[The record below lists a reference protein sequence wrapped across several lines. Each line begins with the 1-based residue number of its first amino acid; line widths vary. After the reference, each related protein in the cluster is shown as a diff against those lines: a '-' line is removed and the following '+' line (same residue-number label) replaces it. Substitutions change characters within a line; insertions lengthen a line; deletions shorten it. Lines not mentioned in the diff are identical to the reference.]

1 VLDHYDTLFS
11 IKLTVALEFYHT
23 IILEQNQKEETQEAR
38 KREVRKERRN

>member
-23 IILEQNQKEETQEAR
+23 IILEQNQKGEIQEAR
-38 KREVRKERRN
+38 KREETEKERE